1 MYSRGNPTETTAR
14 RLVVASLVA
23 VVSTGA
29 MIAPSR
35 VHAQTAATACG
46 DPFRN
51 HFGPFDYR
59 TAPPATRKM
68 VEDFHFTPGIESMT
82 RPVNTMMHEMAQD
95 VSYTLG
101 VFPNHARALVT
112 MRRLS
117 EKYKA
122 DPAPGTTRSV
132 ECWFDR
138 AIRFR
143 PEDTVP
149 RALYAQFLAKRKR
162 KDEAISQL
170 EIAATHAQDN
180 PLSIFNIG
188 LVYLEME
195 QYDRA
200 LKHAHQAL
208 KLGYPRTE
216 LSDELKRLNKWAEP
230 DTQ

>member
-1 MYSRGNPTETTAR
+1 MYSRANPSVMTAKHFF
-14 RLVVASLVA
+14 VASLVA
-23 VVSTGA
+23 AVSTGA
-29 MIAPSR
+29 LVVPAR
-35 VHAQTAATACG
+35 VHAQAAAAACG

-59 TAPPATRKM
+59 TAPPETRKM

-82 RPVNTMMHEMAQD
+82 RPVNTMMHDMAGD
-95 VSYTLG
+95 VSYTLQ

-117 EKYKA
+117 EKYKS
-122 DPAPGTTRSV
+122 DPPPGTTRSV

-143 PEDTVP
+143 PQDTVP
-149 RALYAQFLAKRKR
+149 RALFAQFLGKRKR
-162 KDEAISQL
+162 MDEAISQL
-170 EIAATHAQDN
+170 ETATTHAQDN
-180 PLSIFNIG
+180 PLSLYNIG

-200 LKHAHQAL
+200 LKHAHLAL

-216 LSDELKRLNKWAEP
+216 LSDELKRLKKWVEP
-230 DTQ
+230 DSQ